1 MKAHRTRRT
10 NLEWEEG
17 DQGILHQE
25 VKLQPKEAQEELMR
39 MREEEHTTLGKQCVL
54 SLITWPGEP
63 SWGARRRKHPG
74 A

>member
-1 MKAHRTRRT
+1 M
-10 NLEWEEG
+10 
-17 DQGILHQE
+17 
-25 VKLQPKEAQEELMR
+25 KLQPKEAQEELVR

-63 SWGARRRKHPG
+63 SEGARWGKHPG